1 MCGPETCLTV
11 NFSIMIKILWKFD
24 LFLIQTEVIL
34 LL

>member
-1 MCGPETCLTV
+1 MCGPEACLTV
-11 NFSIMIKILWKFD
+11 NFSIMIQILWKFD